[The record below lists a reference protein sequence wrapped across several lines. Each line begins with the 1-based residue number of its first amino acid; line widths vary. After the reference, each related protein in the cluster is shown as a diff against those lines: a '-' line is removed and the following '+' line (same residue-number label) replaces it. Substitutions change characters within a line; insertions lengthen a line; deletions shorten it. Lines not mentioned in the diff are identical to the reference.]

1 MITLIP
7 TAKAVV
13 ILIGNQYHLAEIA
26 RVGPGEP
33 NTSVGKDGILT
44 LAKLKHGDRA
54 VITHI
59 EMPEAQAAR
68 LAARGIVPG
77 TSVGIL
83 QHGDPVLIGIED
95 DRWALDRHE
104 ASAIHVDQLE
114 QARSR
119 FTRLFRRS

>member
-1 MITLIP
+1 M
-7 TAKAVV
+7 
-13 ILIGNQYHLAEIA
+13 
-26 RVGPGEP
+26 
-33 NTSVGKDGILT
+33 T

-54 VITHI
+54 IITHL

-77 TSVGIL
+77 ASVGIL

-95 DRWALDRHE
+95 DRWALDKDE

-114 QARSR
+114 RAHCR